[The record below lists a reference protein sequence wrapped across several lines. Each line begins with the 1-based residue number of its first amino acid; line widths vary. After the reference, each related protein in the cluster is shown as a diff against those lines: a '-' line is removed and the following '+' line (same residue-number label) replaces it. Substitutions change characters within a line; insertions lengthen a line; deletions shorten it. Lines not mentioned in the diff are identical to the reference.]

1 MMMPIPGEVTA
12 LVLIL
17 AFVALF
23 LSWLLR
29 GEWLRPRGPGE
40 KGGGFDFWKVVED
53 TVSHFLLL
61 AMLVS
66 AALQVLVRYLL
77 SDTITMPW
85 TEEFGRLVMVW
96 GALWGAA
103 QLQRTDDH
111 ISMSVVFDQLPPRA
125 QLAVRLFGDVV
136 TLAVIVPVAWYGW
149 KAAVALDIMYTIA
162 LGLPLSVFAYPIP
175 VAGTLIVLHTVSL
188 MVRRVRGVPIQSSVN
203 TEM

>member
-1 MMMPIPGEVTA
+1 MMMPIPGEVKA
-12 LVLIL
+12 LVLL
-17 AFVALF
+17 LVFVALF

-29 GEWLRPRGPGE
+29 EEWLGRRGE
-40 KGGGFDFWKVVED
+40 GGIDFWKVVED

-61 AMLVS
+61 AMLIS
-66 AALQVLVRYLL
+66 AALQVIVRYLL

-103 QLQRTDDH
+103 QLQRSDDH
-111 ISMSVVFDQLPPRA
+111 ISMSVIYDQLPPRA
-125 QLAVRLFGDVV
+125 QFAVRLFGDAV
-136 TLAVIVPVAWYGW
+136 TLAVLVPVVWYGW

-175 VAGTLIVLHTVSL
+175 VAGGLIVLHTVSL
-188 MVRRVRGVPIQSSVN
+188 IVRRVRGVPIRSTISM
-203 TEM
+203 EL

>member
-1 MMMPIPGEVTA
+1 MMMPIPGEVKA
-12 LVLIL
+12 LLLILVL
-17 AFVALF
+17 VALL

-29 GEWLRPRGPGE
+29 GEWLIREG
-40 KGGGFDFWKVVED
+40 KGGLDLWKVVED

-61 AMLVS
+61 AMLTS
-66 AALQVLVRYLL
+66 AALQVIVRYLL

-103 QLQRTDDH
+103 ALQRSDDH
-111 ISMSVVFDQLPPRA
+111 ISMSVIFDQLPPRA

-136 TLAVIVPVAWYGW
+136 TLAVLVPVAWYGW
-149 KAAVALDIMYTIA
+149 NAAVALDIMYTIA
-162 LGLPLSVFAYPIP
+162 LGFPLSVFAYPIP
-175 VAGTLIVLHTVSL
+175 VAVGLIVLHTVSL
-188 MVRRVRGVPIQSSVN
+188 MVRRVRGIPIRSSLS

>member
-1 MMMPIPGEVTA
+1 MMMPVPVEVKA
-12 LVLIL
+12 LVFLLVAAALL
-17 AFVALF
+17 A
-23 LSWLLR
+23 SWLLR
-29 GEWLRPRGPGE
+29 GEWLRRRGE
-40 KGGGFDFWKVVED
+40 GGGVDVWKVVED
-53 TVSHFLLL
+53 TVSQFLLL
-61 AMLVS
+61 AMLAS

-77 SDTITMPW
+77 SDIVTMPW

-111 ISMSVVFDQLPPRA
+111 IGMSVVFDQLPPRA

-136 TLAVIVPVAWYGW
+136 TLAVLVPVAWYGW

-175 VAGTLIVLHTVSL
+175 VAGGLLVLHTVSL
-188 MVRRVRGVPIQSSVN
+188 MVRRVRGIPIRSAIN
-203 TEM
+203 TEL

>member
-1 MMMPIPGEVTA
+1 MMMPIPGEVKTLVFL
-12 LVLIL
+12 LVL
-17 AFVALF
+17 VALL

-29 GEWLRPRGPGE
+29 EDWLGRRGEGRI
-40 KGGGFDFWKVVED
+40 DFWKVVED

-66 AALQVLVRYLL
+66 AALQVIVRYLL

-103 QLQRTDDH
+103 QLQRSDDH
-111 ISMSVVFDQLPPRA
+111 IGMSVVFDQLPPRA

-136 TLAVIVPVAWYGW
+136 TLAVLVPVAWYGW

-175 VAGTLIVLHTVSL
+175 VAGALIVLHTVSL
-188 MVRRVRGVPIQSSVN
+188 MVRRVRGIPIHSSVS
-203 TEM
+203 TEL

>member
-1 MMMPIPGEVTA
+1 MMMPIPGEVKA
-12 LVLIL
+12 LVLL
-17 AFVALF
+17 LVVVALF

-29 GEWLRPRGPGE
+29 GEWLNREGRGGP
-40 KGGGFDFWKVVED
+40 DLWRVVED

-61 AMLVS
+61 AMLMS
-66 AALQVLVRYLL
+66 AALQVIVRYLL

-103 QLQRTDDH
+103 QLQRSDDH
-111 ISMSVVFDQLPPRA
+111 ISMSVIFDQLPSRA
-125 QLAVRLFGDVV
+125 QLAVRLFGDLV
-136 TLAVIVPVAWYGW
+136 TLAVLVPVAWYGW

-175 VAGTLIVLHTVSL
+175 VAGSLIVLHTISL
-188 MVRRVRGVPIQSSVN
+188 MVRRIRGTPIHSTVN
-203 TEM
+203 TEL

>member
-1 MMMPIPGEVTA
+1 MMMPIPGEVKA
-12 LVLIL
+12 LVFIL
-17 AFVALF
+17 VVAALGA
-23 LSWLLR
+23 SWLLR
-29 GEWLRPRGPGE
+29 AEWLSRRGEGR
-40 KGGGFDFWKVVED
+40 FDFWKMVED

-66 AALQVLVRYLL
+66 AALQVIVRYLL

-103 QLQRTDDH
+103 QLQRSDDH
-111 ISMSVVFDQLPPRA
+111 ISMAVVYDQLPPRA
-125 QLAVRLFGDVV
+125 QLAVRLFGDLV
-136 TLAVIVPVAWYGW
+136 TLGVLVPVVWFGW
-149 KAAVALDIMYTIA
+149 KSAVALDIMYTIA

-175 VAGTLIVLHTVSL
+175 VAGALIVLHTVSL

>member
-1 MMMPIPGEVTA
+1 MMMPIPGEVKV
-12 LVLIL
+12 LVLLLVL
-17 AFVALF
+17 AALGA
-23 LSWLLR
+23 SWLLR
-29 GEWLRPRGPGE
+29 AEWMSRRGEGS
-40 KGGGFDFWKVVED
+40 FDIWKVVED

-61 AMLVS
+61 AMLAS
-66 AALQVLVRYLL
+66 AALQVIVRYLL

-103 QLQRTDDH
+103 QLQRSDDH
-111 ISMSVVFDQLPPRA
+111 IGMSVVFDQLPPRA
-125 QLAVRLFGDVV
+125 QLAVRLFGDLV
-136 TLAVIVPVAWYGW
+136 TLGVLVPVAWYGW
-149 KAAVALDIMYTIA
+149 KAAVALDVMYTIA

-188 MVRRVRGVPIQSSVN
+188 MIRRVRGVPIQSSVN